1 MKALLWASIA
11 MLLSQ
16 GRADAEPVS
25 GSLLYGWCL
34 APAESVQSSFCLGFI
49 MGVADMIVSQDLP
62 LKVCIKG
69 PSPLEIK
76 DAVVKFMKEQPV
88 EARHQG
94 GTTIVYAGLR
104 KSFPCPQ

>member
-11 MLLSQ
+11 VLLSQ

-25 GSLLYGWCL
+25 GSLLYEWCR

-49 MGVADMIVSQDLP
+49 MGVADMVDSQDLP
-62 LKVCIKG
+62 LKICLKG
-69 PSPLEIK
+69 SSSLEVK
-76 DAVVKFMKEQPV
+76 DTVVTYIKEQPV
-88 EARHQG
+88 EARHQAA
-94 GTTIVYAGLR
+94 TAIVYAGLG